1 MCNVIIIGGM
11 AAGCKTAA
19 RLSRLSSD
27 YNITIIERGSFIS
40 FGNCGLP
47 LYASGEIDNI
57 YDLAKTAY
65 GKIRDAD
72 YFRDFKG
79 VTTLT
84 DTEVTNIDLNKYQV
98 KSKNLANN
106 ESVDL
111 PYDKLV
117 FATGSKIIEPKF
129 PFPNSPNISTFQS
142 AQDAKNFREA
152 AQKGKVGKAVIIG
165 GGFIGCELVEALTS
179 LWGIE
184 VVLIEKEESLLSSF
198 LDPDISKLV
207 ENRIKKN
214 KIQINFSSKVEKIEL
229 DNDNLPVVFLNDGN
243 KIECD
248 YVFYNL
254 GVKPNSLLAEKIGIK
269 IGDYGGILVNKKMK
283 TNLPNIWA
291 VGDCV
296 EIKNLITNKN
306 DTFALGSLSNRMGR
320 VAADSIAGKDAEFV
334 GSVGSI
340 SLKVFDLISSATGLT
355 EKKAKQYGFKAA
367 SAFGCW
373 SDRPEYH
380 PDVKN
385 LFGKVVYN
393 RKNLKLL
400 GLQLVG
406 EGEVNRY
413 VDVFAELLTNKKT
426 VHDLI
431 DLEHAYTPAHSSPVS
446 PLNFFG
452 YMILNQENDGV
463 NGCHFSSLDSF
474 DGLILDVREEE
485 EIDNSFDF
493 YDTLNIPLST
503 FRSELHEIKIDEPTV
518 VVCEKGPRS
527 YEAAKL
533 LNNKGIKKVKYLGGG
548 AAFYNEIKSSFV
560 LKKDSAHIESK

>member
-1 MCNVIIIGGM
+1 M

-27 YNITIIERGSFIS
+27 YKITVIERGSVIS

-47 LYASGEIDNI
+47 LYASGELDNI
-57 YDLAKTAY
+57 NDLAKTAY

-79 VTTLT
+79 ITTLKN
-84 DTEVTNIDLNKYQV
+84 TEVTNIDLDNYQV
-98 KSKNLANN
+98 KCKNLANN

-117 FATGSKIIEPKF
+117 FATGSKTIEPKF
-129 PFPNSPNISTFQS
+129 PFPNSPKISTFQS
-142 AQDAKNFREA
+142 AKDAKNFREA

-214 KIQINFSSKVEKIEL
+214 KIQINLSSKVEKIEL
-229 DNDNLPVVFLNDGN
+229 DNNNLPVVFLNDGN

-254 GVKPNSLLAEKIGIK
+254 GVRPNTLLAKKNGIK
-269 IGDYGGILVNKKMK
+269 IGDHGGIIVDAEMK
-283 TNLPNIWA
+283 TNISNVYA

-296 EIKNLITNKN
+296 EIKNLVTNKN
-306 DTFALGSLSNRMGR
+306 DSFALGSLSNRMGR
-320 VAADSIAGKDAEFV
+320 VAADSISGLDTKFKGA
-334 GSVGSI
+334 VGSI
-340 SLKVFDLISSATGLT
+340 SLKVFKLISSAVGLS
-355 EKKAKQYGFKAA
+355 EKKAKKFGFKTA
-367 SAFGCW
+367 SVLGCW

-385 LFGKVVYN
+385 LFGKIVFE
-393 RKNLKLL
+393 KTSLKLL

-413 VDVFAELLTNKKT
+413 VDIFAELLANKKT
-426 VHDLI
+426 AKDLI
-431 DLEHAYTPAHSSPVS
+431 NIEHAYAPAHSSPIS

-452 YMILNQENDGV
+452 YMILNQENDGI
-463 NGCHFSSLDSF
+463 NSCNFSSLGSF
-474 DGLILDVREEE
+474 DGLVLDVREEE
-485 EIDNSFDF
+485 EIDNSFAF
-493 YDTLNIPLST
+493 YDTINIPLSS
-503 FRSELHEIKIDEPTV
+503 FRFELPEIKINEPTV

-527 YEAAKL
+527 YEATRL
-533 LNNKGIKKVKYLGGG
+533 LNNKGIKNVKYLGGG
-548 AAFYNEIKSSFV
+548 AAFYSEINNNSLVKT
-560 LKKDSAHIESK
+560 DNN

>member
-27 YNITIIERGSFIS
+27 YKITVIERASVIS

-47 LYASGEIDNI
+47 LYASGELDNI
-57 YDLAKTAY
+57 NDLAKTAY

-72 YFRDFKG
+72 YFNDFKG
-79 VTTLT
+79 ITTLT
-84 DTEVTNIDLNKYQV
+84 DTEVTNIELNKYQV
-98 KSKNLANN
+98 KCKNLANN
-106 ESVDL
+106 ESFDL

-117 FATGSKIIEPKF
+117 FATGSKTIEPKF
-129 PFPNSPNISTFQS
+129 PLPNSPNISTFQS

-184 VVLIEKEESLLSSF
+184 VVLIEKEETLLSSF

-214 KIQINFSSKVEKIEL
+214 KIQINFSSTVEKIEL
-229 DNDNLPVVFLNDGN
+229 DNHNLPVVSLNDGK

-254 GVKPNSLLAEKIGIK
+254 GVKPNSLLAKKIGIK

-306 DTFALGSLSNRMGR
+306 DSFALGSLSNRMGR
-320 VAADSIAGKDAEFV
+320 VAADSIAGKDTEFI

-340 SLKVFDLISSATGLT
+340 SLKVFSLISSATGLT
-355 EKKAKQYGFKAA
+355 EKKAKQHGFKTA
-367 SAFGCW
+367 SVFGCW

-385 LFGKVVYN
+385 IFGKIVFE
-393 RKNLKLL
+393 KKSLKLL

-413 VDVFAELLTNKKT
+413 VDIFAELLANKKT
-426 VHDLI
+426 VKDLI
-431 DLEHAYTPAHSSPVS
+431 NIEHAYTPAHSSPIS
-446 PLNFFG
+446 PLNFLG
-452 YMILNQENDGV
+452 YMILNQENDGI
-463 NGCHFSSLDSF
+463 NSCNSSSLGSF
-474 DGLILDVREEE
+474 DGLVLDVREEE
-485 EIDNSFDF
+485 EIDNSFAF
-493 YDTLNIPLST
+493 YDTINIPLSS
-503 FRSELHEIKIDEPTV
+503 FRFELPEIKLNEPTV

-527 YEAAKL
+527 YEATRL
-533 LNNKGIKKVKYLGGG
+533 LNNKGIKNVKYLGGG
-548 AAFYNEIKSSFV
+548 AAFYSEIKNGSLV
-560 LKKDSAHIESK
+560 KTGNN